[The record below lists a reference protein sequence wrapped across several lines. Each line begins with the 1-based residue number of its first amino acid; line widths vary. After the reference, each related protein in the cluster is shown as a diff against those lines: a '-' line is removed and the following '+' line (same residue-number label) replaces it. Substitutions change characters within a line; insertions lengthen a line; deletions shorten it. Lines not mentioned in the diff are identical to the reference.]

1 VGERLWDELPAPLRA
16 RLAEMAATAVGGLPA
31 VDVPPTLRPLA
42 RFTPRK
48 RARAGSGQLIG
59 VLAGSPAFRSTVL
72 AWWLEH
78 GDRDPDQDDD
88 QVSVAAKALLAGEEQ
103 DAVAMVAEIA
113 ERAGSVAL
121 RGERDA
127 ALARV
132 DKLSGELER
141 FRSELVEA
149 RDAARAADTER
160 DNEIQRLRA
169 KVRAQGSRLRA
180 AEDEASAARR
190 ELAQLRDTVE
200 LRVSTAEA
208 MAERERARAAAERV
222 RATRAGEAATDAR
235 EIASSARRADEAR
248 LELLVETL
256 AGAVDGLRLEL
267 SLGPGGPRPADL
279 VAGASER
286 EERGRSVPDIVA
298 LDRLLMLPGLHLI
311 VDGYNVSKTGY
322 GELTL
327 FEQRSRL
334 IGHLGVL
341 AARSG
346 AEVTCV
352 FDGAAVRGAPDRR
365 PRGVRV
371 LFSRAGVIADDVI
384 RELVAAEPSGRPLAV
399 VTCDRAVADGVRRD
413 GAYVVP
419 SQVLLERLARG

>member
-1 VGERLWDELPAPLRA
+1 MGERLWDELPTPLRA
-16 RLAEMAATAVGGLPA
+16 RLAEMAATAVGGMPPA
-31 VDVPPTLRPLA
+31 DVPATLRQLA

-59 VLAGSPAFRSTVL
+59 ELAGSPAFRSTVL

-78 GDRDPDQDDD
+78 HDQDDD
-88 QVSVAAKALLAGEEQ
+88 PISVAARSLLAEEQ
-103 DAVAMVAEIA
+103 DAGRLVADIA

-121 RGERDA
+121 RAERDA

-132 DKLSGELER
+132 DKLTGELER
-141 FRSELVEA
+141 FRGELAEA
-149 RDAARAADTER
+149 RDAARAADSER
-160 DNEIQRLRA
+160 DHEIQRLRA
-169 KVRAQGSRLRA
+169 KVREQGSRLRA
-180 AEDEASAARR
+180 AQDAAEEARR
-190 ELAQLRDTVE
+190 DLSELRDTVE
-200 LRVSTAEA
+200 QRVSSAEA
-208 MAERERARAAAERV
+208 AAERERARAVAERA
-222 RATRAGEAATDAR
+222 RATRASEAATDAQ
-235 EIASSARRADEAR
+235 EYASSARRADEAR
-248 LELLVETL
+248 LELLVETM
-256 AGAVDGLRLEL
+256 AGAVEGLRREL
-267 SLGPGGPRPADL
+267 SLGAGGPRPADL

-286 EERGRSVPDIVA
+286 GEIGRSVADLAA
-298 LDRLLMLPGLHLI
+298 LDRLLGLPGLHLI

-334 IGHLGVL
+334 IVHLGVL

-399 VTCDRAVADGVRRD
+399 VTCDRAVADGVRHD

-419 SQVLLERLARG
+419 SPVLLERFARG

>member
-1 VGERLWDELPAPLRA
+1 MGERLWDELPTPLRA
-16 RLAEMAATAVGGLPA
+16 RLAEMAAAAVGGLPS
-31 VDVPPTLRPLA
+31 VDVPATLRPLA

-48 RARAGSGQLIG
+48 RARAGAGQLIG
-59 VLAGSPAFRSTVL
+59 ELAASAAFRSTVL

-78 GDRDPDQDDD
+78 HDRDDDPI
-88 QVSVAAKALLAGEEQ
+88 SVAARALLAEEEHAGE
-103 DAVAMVAEIA
+103 MVAGIA
-113 ERAGSVAL
+113 ERAESVAL

-132 DKLSGELER
+132 DKLTGELER
-141 FRSELVEA
+141 FRSELTEA
-149 RDAARAADTER
+149 REAARAADTER

-169 KVRAQGSRLRA
+169 KVREQGSRLRA
-180 AEDEASAARR
+180 AQDAAAEARR
-190 ELAQLRDTVE
+190 ELAE
-200 LRVSTAEA
+200 LRVAAEQRVSSAEA
-208 MAERERARAAAERV
+208 AAERERARAVAER
-222 RATRAGEAATDAR
+222 TRAARASEAATDAQ
-235 EIASSARRADEAR
+235 EVAWSARRADEAR
-248 LELLVETL
+248 LELLVETM
-256 AGAVDGLRLEL
+256 AGAVDGLRREL
-267 SLGPGGPRPADL
+267 SLAAGGPRPADL

-286 EERGRSVPDIVA
+286 GEAGRSVADVA
-298 LDRLLMLPGLHLI
+298 AFDRLLTLPGLHLI

-327 FEQRSRL
+327 YEQRSRL

-341 AARSG
+341 AARTG
-346 AEVTCV
+346 AEITCV

-419 SQVLLERLARG
+419 SPVLLERLSRG